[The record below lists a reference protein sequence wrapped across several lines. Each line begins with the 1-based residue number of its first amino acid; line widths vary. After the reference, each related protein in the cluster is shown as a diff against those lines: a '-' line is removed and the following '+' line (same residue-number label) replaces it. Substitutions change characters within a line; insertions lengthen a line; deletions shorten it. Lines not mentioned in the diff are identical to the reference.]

1 MDRYFKFTARGRH
14 RSGQILP
21 EPLFVHSDLTTG
33 VQLADLVSYIVS
45 WGVRFQGMDLP
56 ARDELAPL
64 AERVLQLRHRS
75 IREVNENPNFVVWS
89 LAYIR
94 DLRSREERE
103 DELLGGLI
111 EELPNG

>member
-1 MDRYFKFTARGRH
+1 VRGRH

-33 VQLADLVSYIVS
+33 VQLADLLSYVVS

-56 ARDELAPL
+56 ARDDLAPL

-75 IREVNENPNFVVWS
+75 IREVNEHPRFVVWS

-103 DELLGGLI
+103 DELLAGLI
-111 EELPNG
+111 EELPNS

>member
-1 MDRYFKFTARGRH
+1 
-14 RSGQILP
+14 
-21 EPLFVHSDLTTG
+21 
-33 VQLADLVSYIVS
+33 
-45 WGVRFQGMDLP
+45 MDLP

>member
-1 MDRYFKFTARGRH
+1 
-14 RSGQILP
+14 
-21 EPLFVHSDLTTG
+21 LT
-33 VQLADLVSYIVS
+33 
-45 WGVRFQGMDLP
+45 
-56 ARDELAPL
+56 PL

-103 DELLGGLI
+103 DELLAGLI
-111 EELPNG
+111 EELPNE